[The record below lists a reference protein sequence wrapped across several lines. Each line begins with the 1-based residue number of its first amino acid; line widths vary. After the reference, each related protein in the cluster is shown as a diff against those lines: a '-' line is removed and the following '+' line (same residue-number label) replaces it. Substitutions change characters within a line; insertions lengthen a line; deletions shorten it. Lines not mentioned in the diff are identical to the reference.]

1 VGLLPNDIFPQ
12 NYQVMN
18 FANLE
23 AHNFF
28 FSPLIGKISKEK
40 NITLEKIFPKKLKL
54 PSAFSIWKVWILGVS
69 HDFGGTFKNQT
80 LSQLCLL

>member
-12 NYQVMN
+12 DYQVMN

-23 AHNFF
+23 AHNFL
-28 FSPLIGKISKEK
+28 FSPSLENFKGKI
-40 NITLEKIFPKKLKL
+40 ITLETIFPKKIKL

-80 LSQLCLL
+80 LSKLCLL